1 MQSSYQDTIN
11 INVEKVIASK
21 NKTMAK
27 YTPKFVINFFRKLIH
42 EDELNQ
48 ILQDN
53 NNYSGVEFAKGCL
66 RSLNVSAN
74 IKYLNKDSIKQDG
87 RYIFVSNH
95 PLGGL
100 DGLVLISEIGTIFP
114 NIKFVVNDFLLNVQP
129 LEHIFIPVNKLG
141 GMSRDYAKQIDNLYK
156 SDNQILYFPAGLC
169 SRLIN
174 GKITDLKWQT
184 SFYKKAVLS
193 NREIVPI
200 FFGGSNSMF
209 FYRFAKLR
217 KKLGIKFNLDM
228 MLLPNEMFKK
238 RGAKF
243 NVIIGEPI
251 KAQKCDN
258 VSDLNKACESIREY
272 VYAIAER

>member
-1 MQSSYQDTIN
+1 MIMQSSYQDTIN

-114 NIKFVVNDFLLNVQP
+114 NIKFVVNDF
-129 LEHIFIPVNKLG
+129 
-141 GMSRDYAKQIDNLYK
+141 
-156 SDNQILYFPAGLC
+156 C
-169 SRLIN
+169 
-174 GKITDLKWQT
+174 
-184 SFYKKAVLS
+184 
-193 NREIVPI
+193 
-200 FFGGSNSMF
+200 
-209 FYRFAKLR
+209 
-217 KKLGIKFNLDM
+217 
-228 MLLPNEMFKK
+228 
-238 RGAKF
+238 
-243 NVIIGEPI
+243 
-251 KAQKCDN
+251 
-258 VSDLNKACESIREY
+258 
-272 VYAIAER
+272 